1 MSQWKVLTRYTS
13 LLPDETWTVES
24 WKQKH
29 LIDTNNQ
36 AFLDS
41 VTAHGA
47 DNNLLGTSPPVY
59 ELVDNVMYNTKYF
72 ASKDAYEQFGLR
84 IRKLQADLNSGI
96 KSYPFTRDI
105 IDQREVD

>member
-1 MSQWKVLTRYTS
+1 MPQWMVLTRYTS

-29 LIDTNNQ
+29 LIDTNDQ

-41 VTAHGA
+41 VSAHGA
-47 DNNLLGTSPPVY
+47 DNNLLGTSPTVY
-59 ELVDNVMYNTKYF
+59 ELIDNVMYNTKYY
-72 ASKDAYEQFGLR
+72 ASKAAYDEHGFR
-84 IRKLQADLNSGI
+84 IRKILANLK